1 MAQLVAHPLD
11 VREVTSSSL
20 VSSTTATPQSLDC
33 GVFAFVRKGR
43 PLTFC
48 RGNYSQKEVFV
59 FMGGLFETGMLLCF
73 GASWPFNIVKSYRS
87 RTAGGKSLI
96 FQLLVIAGYLLGI
109 AGKIVTHNVNYVL
122 AVYILDLAMV
132 SVDLVLTLRNK
143 KLDRMAAAQG

>member
-20 VSSTTATPQSLDC
+20 VSSTTATPQSLGC
-33 GVFAFVRKGR
+33 GVLFFRKGR

-132 SVDLVLTLRNK
+132 SVDLVLTLRNR